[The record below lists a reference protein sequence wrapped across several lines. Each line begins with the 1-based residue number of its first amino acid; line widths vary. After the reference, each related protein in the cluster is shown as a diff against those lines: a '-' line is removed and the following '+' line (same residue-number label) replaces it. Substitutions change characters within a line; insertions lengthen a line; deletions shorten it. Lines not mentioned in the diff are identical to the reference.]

1 VHGLLARGAAVLDD
15 LFDGVTDR
23 LLAAGALTC
32 DAQRDLHWYI
42 DGRLLLPAPSGL
54 IGLAC
59 SRPLLEHVV
68 RTSVAE
74 LPNVKLIGSAVVT
87 GLIATPGRERVTGVR
102 LALDGGAGTV
112 VQDADLVVDAGGRGS
127 RAPAWLT
134 DLGAPAIPED
144 TVDVDL
150 LYVSRRYRRPPQFLG
165 GRLGG
170 TSERFPG
177 HPRGGF
183 VLAQENDTL
192 IVSLQGGAG
201 VHPPIDDAGILEWA
215 RSLPNPDIAEAV
227 VSAEPID
234 EAVQMRY
241 PQETWRRYET
251 VDGLPAGLLVIGD
264 ALCSL
269 NPLYAQGI
277 TVAALEALLLRDLL
291 SASVENLSARYF
303 AEVGTVIEEPWLLAT
318 SNDRLFLPGAQKPDN
333 ADYLA
338 RLAARTADDPLVART
353 FFRVMNLVEPISRL
367 FEPEISAR
375 VLTDG
380 ASAIR

>member
-1 VHGLLARGAAVLDD
+1 
-15 LFDGVTDR
+15 
-23 LLAAGALTC
+23 
-32 DAQRDLHWYI
+32 
-42 DGRLLLPAPSGL
+42 
-54 IGLAC
+54 
-59 SRPLLEHVV
+59 
-68 RTSVAE
+68 
-74 LPNVKLIGSAVVT
+74 
-87 GLIATPGRERVTGVR
+87 
-102 LALDGGAGTV
+102 
-112 VQDADLVVDAGGRGS
+112 
-127 RAPAWLT
+127 
-134 DLGAPAIPED
+134 
-144 TVDVDL
+144 
-150 LYVSRRYRRPPQFLG
+150 
-165 GRLGG
+165 
-170 TSERFPG
+170 
-177 HPRGGF
+177 
-183 VLAQENDTL
+183 
-192 IVSLQGGAG
+192 
-201 VHPPIDDAGILEWA
+201 
-215 RSLPNPDIAEAV
+215 
-227 VSAEPID
+227 
-234 EAVQMRY
+234 
-241 PQETWRRYET
+241 
-251 VDGLPAGLLVIGD
+251 VIGD